1 MLFRCDYAE
10 INLLVLKKHS
20 EKQYSINSKNFSWK
34 NEMTHLVNMSFSAME
49 ISMLTLLL
57 LARGPPL
64 YTGLDAS
71 TGGVFCLDKSVLVFL
86 EAVET
91 LVNLLPLAVLLFLI
105 WFAPGLLDGE
115 MRSGVVISSG
125 LTWVSWKKKRLQRR
139 NSFSPTEIGRITP
152 KQIAGWKSWL
162 SEKAQCQQYPSCQLG
177 GWETKSKI

>member
-1 MLFRCDYAE
+1 
-10 INLLVLKKHS
+10 
-20 EKQYSINSKNFSWK
+20 
-34 NEMTHLVNMSFSAME
+34 ME

-64 YTGLDAS
+64 YTGLDTS

-105 WFAPGLLDGE
+105 WFTPGLLDGE

-125 LTWVSWKKKRLQRR
+125 LT
-139 NSFSPTEIGRITP
+139 
-152 KQIAGWKSWL
+152 
-162 SEKAQCQQYPSCQLG
+162 
-177 GWETKSKI
+177 